1 MQLLT
6 FFFFNNMYDLKE
18 KSVGRRITKRILNTE
33 EISNAGAAAISN
45 CKALT
50 IAKKKKKIFNH
61 SKPPRFSE
69 LSDTSCHAL

>member
-1 MQLLT
+1 MQLLPF
-6 FFFFNNMYDLKE
+6 FFFFNNMYDVKE

-50 IAKKKKKIFNH
+50 IAKKKKNLQSLQTPQVFGV
-61 SKPPRFSE
+61 E
-69 LSDTSCHAL
+69 